1 MVSLLWQCGGRA
13 ITPIKGECPAIKRQ
27 REWVEERHEG
37 QSSIKK
43 KNYVVLCQKQETGS
57 CDTWQDRQ
65 GRASCL
71 KFVAL

>member
-43 KNYVVLCQKQETGS
+43 KIRLSSVKNKRQRVVTH
-57 CDTWQDRQ
+57 
-65 GRASCL
+65 GRTD
-71 KFVAL
+71 KDVRVV